1 MDKNSMKK
9 IMSILLMIFI
19 LAAVILLYMMLK
31 NNNIDKTKSMYSS
44 NEPITSSEP
53 TSSTN
58 ISAGSTS
65 SEPVSSVS
73 AEIIDV
79 IASVFSF
86 PDPVKNLGNFLVP
99 IYKKADDCDQKE
111 FPKMS
116 VKSSRNIKKDINQR
130 LFNAC
135 NSSFIDYK
143 LIDL

>member
-1 MDKNSMKK
+1 
-9 IMSILLMIFI
+9 
-19 LAAVILLYMMLK
+19 
-31 NNNIDKTKSMYSS
+31 MYSS
-44 NEPITSSEP
+44 NEPTNSSEP
-53 TSSTN
+53 TSSTDV
-58 ISAGSTS
+58 SGSSSTEVPES
-65 SEPVSSVS
+65 SEPISSVS

-116 VKSSRNIKKDINQR
+116 VRSSRRNNQVKKDINQR

-143 LIDL
+143 LIDM